1 MDPYIIN
8 NMPDD
13 GTHEAIG
20 HMRLSMAVDPTEP
33 NFLHVDLSERVDV
46 PGYELAFSQGETSVV
61 VAAFDPTLNLKQVL
75 IILKVLMNG
84 AITEASDEANQA
96 ARELLGGDSEGA
108 DQNV

>member
-13 GTHEAIG
+13 DMPEAVG
-20 HMRLSMAVDPTEP
+20 HMRVSMLVGSTEP
-33 NFLHVDLSERVDV
+33 SSLHVDLCERVDV
-46 PGYELAFSQGETSVV
+46 PGYELTLSQGETSVV

-75 IILKVLMNG
+75 VILKVLMNG
-84 AITEASDEANQA
+84 AITQGSDEINQA
-96 ARELLGGDSEGA
+96 ARELLGTDSEDA